1 MCVSLLVSCICVKK
15 GPSHRDDT
23 FIRTGRLTGSYGQDT
38 GAGTPGPHTVN
49 KRFRACAKDSRLHAN
64 ARLTAGF
71 SGGEHSSAH
80 HRLLMGSGCIVS
92 PGRLALRC
100 VQEGKQV
107 NNALSD
113 GGREGRG
120 VNSH

>member
-1 MCVSLLVSCICVKK
+1 MSKTK
-15 GPSHRDDT
+15 GRPDRDDT
-23 FIRTGRLTGSYGQDT
+23 FIRTGRRSGSYGQDR
-38 GAGTPGPHTVN
+38 GAGTLGLRTVN
-49 KRFRACAKDSRLHAN
+49 KRIRAGAKVSAMSRRHTRSHAN

-80 HRLLMGSGCIVS
+80 HCLLMGAGCVVS
-92 PGRLALRC
+92 PGRPALRC

-107 NNALSD
+107 NNALGD
-113 GGREGRG
+113 GGGEGRG